1 MWKPGFWLV
10 PAGFYV
16 RATLASR
23 LNSPVMATS
32 LWAQNS
38 HGHLTLETEFWQWV
52 SGGGWDVSRLPL
64 HFQDVWF
71 ALMLSSLFVP
81 CMKGAL
87 RVEWVRAHVLWRPF
101 LGWVSWSSSQRH
113 PFPRMLCWKCFHM
126 RAVHVQLPLE
136 TSMATDSWDC
146 EGAAGSLYTFAL
158 TALLTSSPGTDQ
170 TQVRDSEQQ
179 DLGCLLPFEPTTPSR
194 PKVKMVLITVFAH
207 SSAHLFTFY
216 FLVCFALE
224 PWNFLIYFE
233 YELLMWYML
242 CNFSV
247 G

>member
-1 MWKPGFWLV
+1 MWKPGFWSA
-10 PAGFYV
+10 PAGLCV
-16 RATLASR
+16 RGTVAPCV
-23 LNSPVMATS
+23 NSPVLATS
-32 LWAQNS
+32 RGHRILTATWPRRPRSGRECQVVGETWARS
-38 HGHLTLETEFWQWV
+38 LCLFRACGFP
-52 SGGGWDVSRLPL
+52 SC
-64 HFQDVWF
+64 
-71 ALMLSSLFVP
+71 LSSLFVP

-87 RVEWVRAHVLWRPF
+87 RIEWVRAHVLWHPC
-101 LGWVSWSSSQRH
+101 LGWVSWSSSQQH
-113 PFPRMLCWKCFHM
+113 PFPRMLCWRCFHV

-146 EGAAGSLYTFAL
+146 EGAAGFLYTFAL
-158 TALLTSSPGTDQ
+158 TALLTWSPGTDQ

-179 DLGCLLPFEPTTPSR
+179 DLGWLLPFEPTTPSR
-194 PKVKMVLITVFAH
+194 PKLQMALITIFAH

-216 FLVCFALE
+216 FLVCFAFE